1 MQPTPRRD
9 NPEYYSNVVNRIPAN
24 RVAELRD
31 VAGAVIYLASPAENM
46 VTGTT
51 LLVDGGWTAQ

>member
-1 MQPTPRRD
+1 M
-9 NPEYYSNVVNRIPAN
+9 PAN
-24 RVAELRD
+24 RVAELQD
-31 VAGAVIYLASPAENM
+31 VAGAVIYLASSAGNM